1 MFTTNLH
8 EGPLHT
14 VDVFAVLM
22 ESCELIG
29 GGAVRRGTAGGCF
42 SIEQEMGP
50 GVEEFGPADEAE
62 VFCDAVEDYELLTC
76 YV

>member
-14 VDVFAVLM
+14 ADVFAVMM

-29 GGAVRRGTAGGCF
+29 GGAVRRGTAGCCF
-42 SIEQEMGP
+42 SIEQEMGTC
-50 GVEEFGPADEAE
+50 GGRVRFG
-62 VFCDAVEDYELLTC
+62 
-76 YV
+76 